1 MRRILHLSC
10 LLAASIAALTAS
22 PITYSTTFAEDFDF
36 DATLFLP
43 KFQLAGKLTKV
54 QLDLQAT
61 VDSTVGF
68 ENRANQNRTI
78 TPSFESNITALVAGG
93 LLSLS
98 IDPTRTGSPISVQR
112 SDRLLDFGGASGFS
126 WSASASGSASVEST
140 ASEVFAALTGPG
152 NFVIS
157 LVGTG
162 ATDLTGTQG
171 SNWSSFGDM
180 TSNVALE
187 VTYFYTPVPEPAI
200 TGMTGAALLAIGM
213 AAQRRLRR

>member
-1 MRRILHLSC
+1 MRRMLHLWC
-10 LLAASIAALTAS
+10 LLAASIASVTAS
-22 PITYSTTFAEDFDF
+22 PITYSSTFAEEFDF
-36 DATLFLP
+36 DTTLFLP
-43 KFQLAGKLTKV
+43 KFQLAGNLTKV
-54 QLDLQAT
+54 QFDLRAT

-98 IDPTRTGSPISVQR
+98 IDPARTGSAISVQR
-112 SDRLLDFGGASGFS
+112 SDRVLDFGGASGFS
-126 WSASASGSASVEST
+126 WAASASGSKSVEST
-140 ASEVFAALTGPG
+140 ASDLFAALTGAG
-152 NFVIS
+152 KFAVS

-187 VTYFYTPVPEPAI
+187 VTYFYTPVPEPAF
-200 TGMTGAALLAIGM
+200 TGITGAALLGFGM
-213 AAQRRLRR
+213 VAQRRLRR